1 MQVGVDIHM
10 CRLSQSGLFTY
21 IRNLLHELSRLEHPH
36 DLKLFLYGHP
46 DLEEPE
52 QVRRLAASLPR
63 AELRYV
69 WDAQP
74 PALLSGAG
82 RGAGSKSPTLGRR
95 IDRRL
100 LLPLWRKMLYPNSR
114 PSYYLSRVAGRLR
127 KPEGLGGVDVF
138 HHPAGLVFPLN
149 ARANVMTLSDLIPRH
164 FPYYCQGSD
173 EWFEES
179 FERAHEMDVILTYS
193 EHTKRDVVE
202 TLGVEAER
210 IHVAP
215 LAAHEQYRPDLDP
228 ERLREVLGRHGLGG
242 RPYVIYTGMIGAR
255 KNLARLVEA
264 FHVLR
269 QEAPSLGHRLVLAG
283 GTFQLSEPIFET
295 VRALGMEGDVKWL
308 GFVPFED
315 LPYLLGGAE
324 LFAFPSLY
332 EGFGLPPLEAMACGT
347 PVVCSSASS
356 LPEVVGDAGLL
367 FDPYKVNEMAE
378 SMHRV
383 LADAGLRAELSRKG
397 LERARLFSWEKTARL
412 TLAAYEEAFARAKGD
427 AAPPPRRRAGQERT
441 KNYPHAQWWVVEQL
455 ARQINE

>member
-1 MQVGVDIHM
+1 
-10 CRLSQSGLFTY
+10 
-21 IRNLLHELSRLEHPH
+21 
-36 DLKLFLYGHP
+36 
-46 DLEEPE
+46 
-52 QVRRLAASLPR
+52 
-63 AELRYV
+63 
-69 WDAQP
+69 
-74 PALLSGAG
+74 
-82 RGAGSKSPTLGRR
+82 
-95 IDRRL
+95 
-100 LLPLWRKMLYPNSR
+100 
-114 PSYYLSRVAGRLR
+114 
-127 KPEGLGGVDVF
+127 
-138 HHPAGLVFPLN
+138 
-149 ARANVMTLSDLIPRH
+149 
-164 FPYYCQGSD
+164 
-173 EWFEES
+173 
-179 FERAHEMDVILTYS
+179 MDVILTYS

-242 RPYVIYTGMIGAR
+242 RPYVIYAGLVGAR

-264 FHVLR
+264 FHILR

-283 GTFQLSEPIFET
+283 GAFQMSEPIFEAI
-295 VRALGMEGDVKWL
+295 RALRMEGDVKWL

-367 FDPYKVNEMAE
+367 FDPYRVNEMAE

-383 LADAGLRAELSRKG
+383 LADGGLRAELGRKG

-412 TLAAYEEAFARAKGD
+412 TLAAYEEAFARAGGGG
-427 AAPPPRRRAGQERT
+427 APPPSRRRAGPGRT
-441 KNYPHAQWWVVEQL
+441 KNYPHAQWWVVERL
-455 ARQINE
+455 ARQIKG